1 MANSLKKIGLALLLF
16 TSCYVL
22 NEAMVSAAEQ
32 VLNLKLLSRSPQLNH
47 LPSQGFN
54 AEQQQWLATKPQLTV
69 GIARP
74 SYPPFTIINNHAELE
89 GITADY
95 VGLLAAIINKPV
107 KIRLF
112 SSQKAAE
119 EALNAGTVD
128 LLGSV
133 TQFDNDGNKVVR
145 TEPYASEQAILAMRS
160 NNSRT
165 LSSDLAGEHIAMAS
179 GYLPLEWVQRQYPL
193 ASIQTYPSYQQ
204 AIGAVAFG
212 DADVFLGDL
221 YPISRN
227 FINNIRVV
235 NFAEFPAKDLAFG
248 VRSTHPLLQ
257 QIVNIALQEINN
269 EERLNILQ
277 RWHVGRSASVLNQQ
291 IFQLS
296 DAEKQWI
303 KQHNKVRVVAIDGFA
318 PLTFTDDEGNYRG
331 ITVDML
337 AQIRLRTGL
346 DFEMVSAR
354 DVSEMQTM
362 LKNNQADMIGAL
374 TPSTTRKNDLMFS
387 RAYFTSAFVMVVRQQ
402 PNAARNLNELNGKK
416 LAVINGTGMATYI
429 RSRYPLVKLVDAA
442 SASDALAMLNRGDVD
457 AAANTLANS
466 EYQIARYY
474 RNRMRISATLNESPA
489 FLSFAVPPQSPE
501 LLSIIDKVMLSI
513 PPDEMDVI
521 GNLWRPNNMVS
532 SDNFWRENRIFI
544 YSAAAFAT
552 ALILVSL
559 LWAIWLR
566 RQIRIKIR
574 VQRELNDQLEF
585 MNDMINGT
593 PNATYIRDA
602 SGTLTQCNESYL
614 QFLNATREQVINQS
628 LFKRDVFH
636 DKQQNSQYI
645 QDFYQVL
652 SSGTP
657 IFKDRT
663 FVHASGAEKTI
674 FHWLLPYRDASGNV
688 KGVIGGWLDVSERR
702 VLLEALNEAKEQA
715 EDANRAKTQF
725 LSTMSHEIRTPL
737 NAVIGM
743 LEMARKSADKNRVDH
758 QALDVAFSSANELVE
773 LLGDILDIAR
783 IEAGKLTLQPERC
796 NVQALCQSVVRVFSG
811 MAAQKNLDL
820 HLSVD
825 PQTGPALWLDPLR
838 FKQILSNLLGNAI
851 KFTASG
857 SVSVD
862 VRLTHHERWQIT
874 ATVRDTGK
882 GISLADQQKLFT
894 PFSQV
899 GQNGEQVKRGTG
911 LGLTICKTLCEKM
924 DGDIQLHSELGKG
937 SEIVVRVMA
946 DALPD
951 DIAEATT
958 IAELPAEN
966 SSVPLRILIVD
977 DSSVNR
983 LLLTRQLHFL
993 GHQVIEAEE
1002 GAQALAAW
1010 HQQRFDVVIT
1020 DCRMPVM
1027 DGYRLAQ
1034 AIRRE
1039 EQQRDRSRCMVLG
1052 FTANALP
1059 EERDRCREAG
1069 MDGCLFKPS
1078 TLQDLQNWL
1087 GKGVLQNADEGVLQL
1102 AAGDE
1107 QWSAQLRAELIES
1120 YQQDIVALTV
1130 ALSSDDREQLGEL
1143 AHKIKGSAG
1152 ITGANALVAKCV
1164 ALEEN
1169 CEDES
1174 ISRAILSAS
1183 GRELL
1188 AEIRLE
1194 IAKNGGR
1201 H

>member
-1 MANSLKKIGLALLLF
+1 MSGCNANI
-16 TSCYVL
+16 
-22 NEAMVSAAEQ
+22 
-32 VLNLKLLSRSPQLNH
+32 
-47 LPSQGFN
+47 
-54 AEQQQWLATKPQLTV
+54 
-69 GIARP
+69 
-74 SYPPFTIINNHAELE
+74 
-89 GITADY
+89 
-95 VGLLAAIINKPV
+95 
-107 KIRLF
+107 
-112 SSQKAAE
+112 
-119 EALNAGTVD
+119 
-128 LLGSV
+128 
-133 TQFDNDGNKVVR
+133 
-145 TEPYASEQAILAMRS
+145 
-160 NNSRT
+160 
-165 LSSDLAGEHIAMAS
+165 
-179 GYLPLEWVQRQYPL
+179 
-193 ASIQTYPSYQQ
+193 IQTYPSYQQ

-235 NFAEFPAKDLAFG
+235 NFADFPAKDLSFG
-248 VRSTHPLLQ
+248 VRSNNPILQ
-257 QIVNIALQEINN
+257 QIVNIALHEINN

-296 DAEKQWI
+296 DEEKQWI

-354 DVSEMQTM
+354 DVGEMQTM
-362 LKNNQADMIGAL
+362 LDNNQADMIGAL
-374 TPSTTRKNDLMFS
+374 TPSSTRKNSLMFS

-402 PNAARNLNELNGKK
+402 PNAARNLSKK
-416 LAVINGTGMATYI
+416 LAIINGTGMATYI

-442 SASDALAMLNRGDVD
+442 SAGDALAMLNRGDVD

-466 EYQIARYY
+466 EYQIAGYY

-602 SGTLTQCNESYL
+602 SGTLTQCNDSYL
-614 QFLNATREQVINQS
+614 QFLGVTREQVINQS
-628 LFKRDVFH
+628 LFKSDVFQ
-636 DKQQNSQYI
+636 DKQQNTHYI

-657 IFKDRT
+657 IYQDRS
-663 FVHASGAEKTI
+663 FVHSSGVQKTI

-743 LEMARKSADKNRVDH
+743 LEMARKSADKNRVDR
-758 QALDVAFSSANELVE
+758 QALDVAFTSANELVE

-838 FKQILSNLLGNAI
+838 FKQILSNLIGNAI

-862 VRLTHHERWQIT
+862 VRLTYHERWQIT

-882 GISLADQQKLFT
+882 GISLADQQKLFA

-899 GQNGEQVKRGTG
+899 GNNGEQVKRGTG
-911 LGLTICKTLCEKM
+911 LGLIICKTLCEKM

-937 SEIVVRVMA
+937 TEIVVRVMA
-946 DALPD
+946 DALPEG
-951 DIAEATT
+951 IAETAPA
-958 IAELPAEN
+958 AELNAVD

-993 GHQVIEAEE
+993 GHKVVEAEE
-1002 GAQALAAW
+1002 GAQALAIW
-1010 HQQRFDVVIT
+1010 RQQPFDVVIT

-1027 DGYRLAQ
+1027 DGYQLAQ
-1034 AIRRE
+1034 AMRRE
-1039 EQQRDRSRCMVLG
+1039 EQQQKLPHSMILG

-1087 GKGVLQNADEGVLQL
+1087 SNVTQQTPDDGLWQI

-1107 QWSAQLRAELIES
+1107 QWKAQLQSELIEN

-1130 ALSSDDREQLGEL
+1130 ALSSDDREQLREL

-1152 ITGANALVAKCV
+1152 ITGASALVAKCV

-1174 ISRAILSAS
+1174 VSREILSAS
-1183 GRELL
+1183 GREVL
-1188 AEIRLE
+1188 AEMRVE